1 MPTERPGKG
10 SMHYDENTIYWPG
23 RQGLKKLL
31 GDLELEVMEEFWR
44 HAPLTTLTVRDVF
57 EELAARK
64 KIAYTTVMTT
74 MGRLAEKGIL
84 SLDRS
89 HFPHHYQAPETRE
102 QFTERAVGSIL
113 NEILSDFSE
122 PALAHLAKQ
131 ATGGDRSQE
140 LGSLIERLRAE
151 EEPSETRRTRRPR
164 SRER

>member
-1 MPTERPGKG
+1 MQ
-10 SMHYDENTIYWPG
+10 YDENTIYWPG

-31 GDLELEVMEEFWR
+31 GDLELAVMEEFWR
-44 HAPLTTLTVRDVF
+44 LAAGTTLTVRDVF
-57 EELAARK
+57 EQLAARK

-74 MGRLAEKGIL
+74 MGRLAEKGVL
-84 SLDRS
+84 TLDRS

-102 QFTERAVGSIL
+102 QFTERAVGNIL

-131 ATGGDRSQE
+131 TDGTGRSQE

-151 EEPSETRRTRRPR
+151 EEPRGERPGSRRA
-164 SRER
+164 ER